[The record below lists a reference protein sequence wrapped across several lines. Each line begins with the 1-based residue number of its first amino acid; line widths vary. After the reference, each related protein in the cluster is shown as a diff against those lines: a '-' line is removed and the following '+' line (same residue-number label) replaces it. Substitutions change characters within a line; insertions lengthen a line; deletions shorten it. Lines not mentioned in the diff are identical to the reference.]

1 MALDSFIQTPPD
13 STGKKVDNV
22 ELVVGAN
29 TVQRQRFVVG
39 AIDPKDERLTSVDLG
54 AGVNVDLTTADITT
68 GKTGKLAAADVG
80 ASVPLRVDIQTV
92 SGARVTRSTI
102 FTQAGETVRWRT
114 PHLDHLTQAGGAGNG
129 FGVSITNLDTS
140 QAANVYATLYWEE
153 Y

>member
-1 MALDSFIQTPPD
+1 MATDSFIQTPPD

-39 AIDPKDERLTSVDLG
+39 AVDPTNERLTSANLSAG
-54 AGVNVDLTTADITT
+54 ANVDLTTQDITT
-68 GKTGKLAAADVG
+68 GKTGKLSAVDVC

-92 SGARVTRSTI
+92 SGARITSVTV
-102 FTQAGETVRWRT
+102 FTRAGETMRWKT
-114 PHLDHLTQAGGAGNG
+114 PHLDHVTQAGGVGNG

-140 QAANVYATLYWEE
+140 QAADVYATLFWEE